1 MLLYDSKSMYSRT
14 YLGTV
19 GLMVEALQECYRRMM
34 QQRPFA
40 IFLGILNQR
49 FHFHTLMNIFG
60 KLIDIT

>member
-1 MLLYDSKSMYSRT
+1 MLLYDSKSMHSRT

-40 IFLGILNQR
+40 ICWGF
-49 FHFHTLMNIFG
+49 
-60 KLIDIT
+60 